1 MHRFDWSRA
10 RPEKASMATPRIRA
24 LVRPTMRFIGRKTME
39 DFETQLL
46 TRRTREAEIKRA
58 VFRDT
63 IVLLETQA
71 GDAFYER
78 EDSGPLQL
86 KHFDAFSCRQIHRI
100 IWQEDDRRSRGEL
113 QRGLLF
119 LAKETSPRNSRT
131 TPQRLRTLPIDT
143 LSTRRWP

>member
-1 MHRFDWSRA
+1 
-10 RPEKASMATPRIRA
+10 MATPRVRA
-24 LVRPTMRFIGRKTME
+24 LVRPTMRFIGHKTME

-71 GDAFYER
+71 DDAFYER

-86 KHFDAFSCRQIHRI
+86 KHFDACSCRQIHRI

-113 QRGLLF
+113 QRVCSFWQRRHRQG
-119 LAKETSPRNSRT
+119 TPGPRRKDSGHFR
-131 TPQRLRTLPIDT
+131 
-143 LSTRRWP
+143 